1 MIEPFFISDM
11 QMAHNGYAGYCLAKM
26 LQCSY
31 LNFNGDISPCHV
43 ADIAA
48 SYSSLNT
55 G

>member
-1 MIEPFFISDM
+1 MIEPFFIPDM
-11 QMAHNGYAGYCLAKM
+11 QTAHNGYAVYCLAKM

-31 LNFNGDISPCHV
+31 LKFNGDLPPCHV